1 MRGSINW
8 VELAQSALANMEMY
22 RWSPQSGDLLVPLSN
37 KRQLTLCQWRAA
49 GAQSAEEKD
58 AH

>member
-8 VELAQSALANMEMY
+8 VELAQSVLTNMEMY
-22 RWSPQSGDLLVPLSN
+22 RCPQSGDHLVPLSN

-49 GAQSAEEKD
+49 GAQSTGEKD
-58 AH
+58 AR